1 MTNAGKETIKWVLSR
16 HQFLCAP
23 PTHHSQLL
31 SGHPHIASLVETLED
46 EVAVHLILELAEGG
60 ELLQCV
66 GAPGAPPPTEAFV
79 ARHVRAMARF
89 LAHAHALGILHRD
102 VKLENFLLSSAD
114 LGTATIKAADF
125 GLSTFLRPGERS
137 VRGVVGSAYYMAPE
151 VLVGPYGTAADIWSL
166 GVVLHILLSGLAP
179 FPGDTEV
186 EVWTAAARARL
197 RFSEEPWTR
206 VSAPA
211 RRLVRAMLSRDP
223 SKRPTAAQIAR
234 HPWVNGGAPDLPLGQ
249 AVHDRLR
256 EFATLSRVRQV
267 AMLVAEEELS
277 KVWYGGGVGGRER
290 GGPWYWCLYCL
301 TCILCCVVTSQSV
314 FDVHCPTCS
323 QTSITPPTPCV
334 CAAGR
339 HAGAARALLLN
350 ARGRG
355 RGGTGARRAP
365 AQRAVPCQRRPAD
378 PGHDLRGPAAARPR
392 HDPGRGRDPGVLDR
406 LAARRA
412 AGEAGC
418 PLARLCRRAPRLVGA
433 RAPHLYPQF
442 LREDGRR
449 GPRLHQSR

>member
-1 MTNAGKETIKWVLSR
+1 MLARKPSVWVLSL
-16 HQFLCAP
+16 HQLLYAL

-46 EVAVHLILELAEGG
+46 EVAVHMILELAEGG
-60 ELLQCV
+60 ELLQRV

-277 KVWYGGGVGGRER
+277 KVGYGGGGGGGSER
-290 GGPWYWCLYCL
+290 DGQL
-301 TCILCCVVTSQSV
+301 
-314 FDVHCPTCS
+314 
-323 QTSITPPTPCV
+323 
-334 CAAGR
+334 
-339 HAGAARALLLN
+339 
-350 ARGRG
+350 
-355 RGGTGARRAP
+355 GTG
-365 AQRAVPCQRRPAD
+365 VYT
-378 PGHDLRGPAAARPR
+378 
-392 HDPGRGRDPGVLDR
+392 V
-406 LAARRA
+406 
-412 AGEAGC
+412 
-418 PLARLCRRAPRLVGA
+418 
-433 RAPHLYPQF
+433 
-442 LREDGRR
+442 
-449 GPRLHQSR
+449 